1 MNNPLPIVF
10 AALLVF
16 IVGIMIS
23 REFEPKMARPQLNQR
38 NNWSS
43 MNTNLSKRALNS
55 LIDVKLSEK
64 NDRYIVTLKGDPA
77 YLSSMDIK
85 LDGRQLNL
93 SFKASRA
100 EKRTDSENGEY
111 SYQSSYQGEFK
122 RSLTLPGPVD
132 EDKMKSAYEDGVV
145 TITLPKK

>member
-1 MNNPLPIVF
+1 MNNPLSIVF

-23 REFEPKMARPQLNQR
+23 REFEPKMARPQLSQN

-43 MNTNLSKRALNS
+43 MNKDLSTNTLNGP
-55 LIDVKLSEK
+55 IDLKLSEK
-64 NDRYIVTLKGDPA
+64 KDRYVVTVNGEPA
-77 YLSSMDIK
+77 YLASMDIK

-93 SFKASRA
+93 TFKASHV
-100 EKRTDSENGEY
+100 EKRTDDKNGEY
-111 SYQSSYQGEFK
+111 SYQARYQGEFK

-132 EDKMKSAYEDGVV
+132 EDKMESAYEDGVV

>member
-1 MNNPLPIVF
+1 MNNPLSIVF

-23 REFEPKMARPQLNQR
+23 REFEPKMARPQLKQN

-43 MNTNLSKRALNS
+43 MNKDLSRDTLNGPVD
-55 LIDVKLSEK
+55 LKLSEK
-64 NDRYIVTLKGDPA
+64 RDRYVVTVKGEPA
-77 YLSSMDIK
+77 YLASMDIK

-93 SFKASRA
+93 TFKASHV
-100 EKRTDSENGEY
+100 EKRTDHKNGEY
-111 SYQSSYQGEFK
+111 SYQSRYQGEFK
-122 RSLTLPGPVD
+122 RSLTLPEAVD
-132 EDKMKSAYEDGVV
+132 EDKMESAYEDGMV

>member
-43 MNTNLSKRALNS
+43 MNTNLSNRALNS